1 MVSIKEFLYPL
12 KYKVTLFLVLAIP
25 CIALITLLID
35 NIIYLDS
42 LSLSLTVD
50 ALVFLISIFLSIV
63 IGLVLSY
70 LLSCVIDCYIAN
82 EKIKIVIALISGITS
97 LIIVYV
103 FYKMMTEPIICDPVH
118 IPANNQTVC
127 DPVHQPIQGESYHT
141 NVLDGL
147 NVDKSLVEESF
158 QECIQ
163 NLK

>member
-25 CIALITLLID
+25 CIALTTLLID

-127 DPVHQPIQGESYHT
+127 DPVHQSIQGESYHT

>member
-25 CIALITLLID
+25 CIALTTLLID

>member
-1 MVSIKEFLYPL
+1 MVSIKEFLYPQ

-35 NIIYLDS
+35 NFIYLDS

>member
-35 NIIYLDS
+35 NFIHLDS

>member
-35 NIIYLDS
+35 NFIYLDS

>member
-35 NIIYLDS
+35 NFIYLDS

-70 LLSCVIDCYIAN
+70 LLSCVIDSYIAN

-103 FYKMMTEPIICDPVH
+103 FYKMMTEPIIFDPLH